1 MKIFEAKA
9 KILTSPHTLHDPLQG
24 EIQEHALQDED
35 PEQYNHTN
43 LSHVLFHSHLWHLF
57 QPEVR
62 FLDPAKHEVQSIK
75 KLKLHSQTA

>member
-1 MKIFEAKA
+1 MKFFEAKA

-43 LSHVLFHSHLWHLF
+43 LSHVLFHSHL
-57 QPEVR
+57 
-62 FLDPAKHEVQSIK
+62 
-75 KLKLHSQTA
+75 